1 MIEISHISKQ
11 YSSTTKKALHDVS
24 FSIPSESFTVFLG
37 PSGCGKSTL
46 FKIISG
52 LETAD
57 SGKVTIDGKVAM
69 VFQSGALLPWLSA
82 YDNVAFALLD
92 GKLTPKEKALK
103 ITQALKDVGLLS
115 FKDKLPR
122 EISGGQRQRIGIAR
136 ALVSDADILLFDEPF
151 SALDIA
157 TVYELHDDLIDI
169 WQKQKKTVILIS
181 HSLEEAVLLG
191 QTIYVF
197 ETGEIKEVFN
207 NPASYPRKIEG
218 PDQASLLKEIKQSLL
233 SI

>member
-11 YSSTTKKALHDVS
+11 YLGTTKKALHGVS
-24 FSIPSESFTVFLG
+24 LSIPTESFTVFLG
-37 PSGCGKSTL
+37 SSGCGKSTL

-57 SGKVTIDGKVAM
+57 SGKVAIEGKVAM

-82 YDNVAFALLD
+82 YDNVAFALLND
-92 GKLTPKEKALK
+92 DLTPKEKDFK
-103 ITQALKDVGLLS
+103 IIQALEDVGLS
-115 FKDKLPR
+115 DFKDKLPR

-136 ALVSDADILLFDEPF
+136 ALVSDADVLLFDEPF

-157 TVYELHDDLIDI
+157 TVYEMHGDLIDI
-169 WQKQKKTVILIS
+169 WQRQKKTIILIS
-181 HSLEEAVLLG
+181 HSLEEAILLG

-197 ETGEIKEVFN
+197 GAGEVKKVFN
-207 NPASYPRKIEG
+207 NPAPYPRKIEDS
-218 PDQASLLKEIKQSLL
+218 DQANLLKEVKQSLL
-233 SI
+233 SV